1 MAKLYTKTT
10 WEDELL
16 SGDPRYDIL
25 EDDDTP
31 YKADMQINLAT
42 SVVTA
47 GTPADAANMNNIENG
62 IDAID
67 TRADITNLTAK
78 TSLADADETNIV
90 DSAASGAH
98 KKITW
103 ANIKAA
109 IWSAI
114 HAATSKST
122 PVDADELPLL
132 DSAGSY
138 GINRLTLTNLKAFLK
153 TYFDGLYV
161 DGWIDPGETWTY
173 ASATTFTVPGNQ
185 TAKYIAGVKIKL
197 TQTTPKYFY
206 VVSSSYGAPN
216 TTVTVTGGSDYTIAN
231 AAITSPY
238 YSRSERP
245 AGFPDIFNYTLAWTS
260 DGSAP
265 SLGNAVVVSR
275 FRISGKHVDV
285 KIQITF
291 GNTSSFG
298 SGNYSF
304 SLPLTSANDGANNMG
319 FTYVSDASVSGTSY
333 PYFAAVLSNS
343 AVITYFVDS
352 AASGTARRI
361 TPTSPITLTT
371 SDAIIIN
378 VRYPFAA

>member
-1 MAKLYTKTT
+1 MAKLYTPNT
-10 WEDELL
+10 WTDELL
-16 SGDPRYDIL
+16 ASDPRYDIL
-25 EDDDTP
+25 EDGGGA
-31 YKADMQINLAT
+31 YKANMQINLST
-42 SVVTA
+42 SVVIA
-47 GTPADAANMNNIENG
+47 GTAADADHMNNIEDG

-173 ASATTFTVPGNQ
+173 ASATTFTVPGDQ

-206 VVSSSYGAPN
+206 VVSSTYGAPN

-245 AGFPDIFNYTLAWTS
+245 AAFPDWFNYTPALAGWSSNPTNTRYRFAIHGKTVSFVIYQGTATASNANNVIITSPVPNGATEFGGICQIAIDNGTILTVACRWMIGASSSNMRAYTNMATGAWT
-260 DGSAP
+260 
-265 SLGNAVVVSR
+265 
-275 FRISGKHVDV
+275 
-285 KIQITF
+285 T
-291 GNTSSFG
+291 
-298 SGNYSF
+298 SGNKAVRF
-304 SLPLTSANDGANNMG
+304 TG
-319 FTYVSDASVSGTSY
+319 FYEMA
-333 PYFAAVLSNS
+333 
-343 AVITYFVDS
+343 
-352 AASGTARRI
+352 
-361 TPTSPITLTT
+361 
-371 SDAIIIN
+371 
-378 VRYPFAA
+378 